1 MPYGGAVE
9 GVTVEAL
16 VRASTL
22 ATSAADREHVTPWI
36 RRDRT
41 RFTVVQI
48 PAPAAV
54 RRPDVRVT
62 VDTRHD
68 LAFMQEVAARMDNWC
83 DEPELRSIV
92 AVAASLAAGARC
104 A

>member
-1 MPYGGAVE
+1 
-9 GVTVEAL
+9 
-16 VRASTL
+16 
-22 ATSAADREHVTPWI
+22 
-36 RRDRT
+36 
-41 RFTVVQI
+41 
-48 PAPAAV
+48 V

-62 VDTRHD
+62 VDTKHD

-92 AVAASLAAGARC
+92 TVAASLAAGARC